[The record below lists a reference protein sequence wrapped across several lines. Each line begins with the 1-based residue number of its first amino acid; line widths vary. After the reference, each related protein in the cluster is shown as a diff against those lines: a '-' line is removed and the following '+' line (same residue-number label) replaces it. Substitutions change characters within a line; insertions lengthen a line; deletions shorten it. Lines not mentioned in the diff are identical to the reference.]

1 MIDDWTTVPV
11 PRLSLRINMQS
22 FSQFF
27 FSIQA
32 KGKKKKPGEIQGAI
46 TALVLLKVASVLGR
60 EFQLEALKCISP
72 L

>member
-22 FSQFF
+22 FSQCFY
-27 FSIQA
+27 SIQT
-32 KGKKKKPGEIQGAI
+32 KGKRRPGELQGAI

-60 EFQLEALKCISP
+60 EFQLEALKFISP